1 MAVSTQSSDQQT
13 QAIIEFKT
21 RIEFSRYEIRTRFLL
36 LFDQV
41 KEEET
46 RLLTEIDEIER
57 DIIDKFNASSASLTE
72 IILAREN
79 ILGIL
84 KSNSTST
91 LLKNNLEMYDKE
103 IEDIT
108 TNSALKSTKI
118 QLNWKLDVLGTLC
131 EINRIIDEN
140 ITTTLPQH
148 TDNAPSESMNTPKV
162 GDHVETIRPFYQTT
176 IQPMRGGLLNDLND
190 FVIDPLN
197 APYQPQP
204 IDPYA
209 GHTSQ
214 PPFPGA
220 SHYRNY
226 PQQQT
231 TPGSQID
238 MNRSWACQH
247 CTYLNPDTNSICE
260 NCFKSPNFNLEILT
274 EVLTAR
280 LLMAIKYCDK
290 CYHPN
295 RMVDVICTKCRN
307 MIIHS

>member
-57 DIIDKFNASSASLTE
+57 DVIDKFNASSASLTE
-72 IILAREN
+72 ITLAREN

-108 TNSALKSTKI
+108 TNSAVKSTKI

-140 ITTTLPQH
+140 ITTIFL
-148 TDNAPSESMNTPKV
+148 
-162 GDHVETIRPFYQTT
+162 
-176 IQPMRGGLLNDLND
+176 
-190 FVIDPLN
+190 
-197 APYQPQP
+197 
-204 IDPYA
+204 
-209 GHTSQ
+209 
-214 PPFPGA
+214 
-220 SHYRNY
+220 
-226 PQQQT
+226 
-231 TPGSQID
+231 
-238 MNRSWACQH
+238 C
-247 CTYLNPDTNSICE
+247 
-260 NCFKSPNFNLEILT
+260 NFNVILF
-274 EVLTAR
+274 
-280 LLMAIKYCDK
+280 
-290 CYHPN
+290 
-295 RMVDVICTKCRN
+295 
-307 MIIHS
+307 